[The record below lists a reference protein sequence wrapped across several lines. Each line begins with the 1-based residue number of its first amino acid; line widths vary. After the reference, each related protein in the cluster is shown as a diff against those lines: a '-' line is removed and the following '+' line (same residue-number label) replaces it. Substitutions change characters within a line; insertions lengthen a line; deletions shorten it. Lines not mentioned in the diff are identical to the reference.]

1 MWKIKSVVVWLV
13 LTVGSFCY
21 AGSSGYHGEAAEAGD
36 KIDDILIANNMCQ
49 VIGLDSQGHKFN
61 NCSDKELFFTAPGYD
76 GFGVMTYGI
85 TNKKVLQQIVALLK
99 SEYARYGGKVRISF
113 TAGRSTWSEQYN
125 RGLFGNIW
133 LKYFGNDEIMRI
145 KFERKTK

>member
-1 MWKIKSVVVWLV
+1 MRKFKSLVVGLALAVD
-13 LTVGSFCY
+13 SFCY
-21 AGSSGYHGEAAEAGD
+21 AGSSGYHGEAGETVH
-36 KIDDILIANNMCQ
+36 KIEDILLANNICKVTRIWEGGFKQ
-49 VIGLDSQGHKFN
+49 NDCTEKQIVFA
-61 NCSDKELFFTAPGYD
+61 APGYD

-113 TAGRSTWSEQYN
+113 TASRSTWSEQYN

-133 LKYFGNDEIMRI
+133 LKYFGNDVLMKV